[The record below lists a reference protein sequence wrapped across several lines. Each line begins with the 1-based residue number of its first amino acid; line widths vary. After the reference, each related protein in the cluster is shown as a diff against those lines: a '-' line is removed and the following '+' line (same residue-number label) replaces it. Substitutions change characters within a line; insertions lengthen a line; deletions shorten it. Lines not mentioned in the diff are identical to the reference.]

1 MVEHIV
7 VLFAMESRTEK
18 KNPVSSAVHLFLQV
32 QTKRRVA
39 ELVQIPTELASAIRE
54 ED

>member
-1 MVEHIV
+1 MVERIV

-18 KNPVSSAVHLFLQV
+18 KNPASSAVHLFLQA
-32 QTKRRVA
+32 QTKKRVA
-39 ELVQIPTELASAIRE
+39 ELVQIPTEQASTIRE